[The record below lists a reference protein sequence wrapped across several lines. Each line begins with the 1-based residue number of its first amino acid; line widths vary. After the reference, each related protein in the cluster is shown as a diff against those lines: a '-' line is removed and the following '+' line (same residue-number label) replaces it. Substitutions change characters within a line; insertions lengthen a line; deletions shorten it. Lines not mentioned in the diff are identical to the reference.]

1 MISQL
6 TKGWM
11 TVGLLSRRGI
21 ISIERH
27 VILPVGGDNGCMDH
41 TSITHSI
48 EELEQSDA
56 ATAVELADE
65 LAALLADLLD
75 PQREVAD

>member
-1 MISQL
+1 
-6 TKGWM
+6 
-11 TVGLLSRRGI
+11 
-21 ISIERH
+21 
-27 VILPVGGDNGCMDH
+27 MDH